1 MIFSGFQ
8 EIPDAQFSDRQEPRD
23 DGVGGEG
30 LLEEQ
35 TVRGLGFRIQGL
47 RLRVHCS

>member
-23 DGVGGEG
+23 DGGGEG
-30 LLEEQ
+30 LLKEQ
-35 TVRGLGFRIQGL
+35 TVRGLGLGFR
-47 RLRVHCS
+47 V

>member
-23 DGVGGEG
+23 DGLGG
-30 LLEEQ
+30 
-35 TVRGLGFRIQGL
+35 GFA
-47 RLRVHCS
+47 